1 MVLLDTRQ
9 QATDEAGNIL
19 TGGQYRFFKYK
30 TNTPVNWYADPDYV
44 TDMGVTM
51 QLDGAGWPPMT
62 AYFKEDITVHSFKYL
77 GMDEYGTEMYAP
89 VKNWELTSTN
99 AASGSASAT
108 FISTIT
114 NLRELEATHGTSVI
128 VTGYHSQGDMPPIV
142 YTYDMES
149 TGLDNGGNVIA
160 SAVMSTGR
168 WLCTYGEQVDCRNFG
183 VVSGIS
189 SINSYLANAVQ
200 YCNMNSRRLV
210 FVRGTYN
217 LYGSGTLAISCP
229 LKVDKYT
236 QINVTSGSYTFTSS
250 NKDISITNTFCGTGL
265 KLILNGEGYEN
276 TNVPISAWDLNA
288 GGFDEGTAV
297 FNLVLNNKSSERT
310 WAYGKTYN
318 NIILADG
325 THYIDANGQNIIAN
339 ELLGTGTIH
348 YITETCIIFETVN
361 LSKTNFP
368 NVQAVYTNKLVVLDT
383 PVTLHKYAD
392 ISAHIMACGA
402 GSLDTFDGSCTL
414 RGGISGKSRFIISDK
429 GLCLGSSPIQ
439 SEFFSN
445 ADCLVKTW
453 NKSPDAAGELDM
465 GRMVSGETITRTGK
479 ICNGSIGGVTCPEIT
494 LERMVVNGNITSG
507 HVTAKDTHITG
518 YLLYLQS
525 SRFDN
530 VTLDT
535 DSQINCSNSVWNEV
549 SIPNGTVR
557 SYGGGFRFRDVFANR
572 ALFYANTSRTFSNAS
587 WIGGSCNRIDFDASM
602 MGLSGEATAFNVEI
616 QNLLCLSENINSIN
630 GDTMKWAINGHYNI
644 KICNNEGQH
653 TRRSMGD
660 VFALLKYKYK
670 RVNTDNSTVGYVIG
684 LDTED
689 MFIFRKWTNSTVDGT
704 NYLNVAY
711 STAVK
716 PFAFPST
723 GKTIDMYPAN
733 TVKPYPASNC
743 QPCAHMGSWL
753 YMRYNIE
760 AGAKNYTG
768 GGDYIDGPGE
778 VNAQNYYVNF
788 RIYP

>member
-1 MVLLDTRQ
+1 MVLIDTRQ
-9 QATDEAGNIL
+9 QGTDEVGNIL
-19 TGGQYRFFKYK
+19 AGGQYRFFKYK
-30 TNTPVNWYADPDYV
+30 TNTPVSWFADPDYV

-62 AYFKEDITVHSFKYL
+62 AYFTEDVTVHSFKYL
-77 GMDEYGTEMYAP
+77 GMDEYGAEMYAP
-89 VKNWELTSTN
+89 VKVWDEVEGGDGSELGTTIFLN
-99 AASGSASAT
+99 
-108 FISTIT
+108 TIT
-114 NLRELEATHGTSVI
+114 DLREFEADDNTSVI
-128 VTGYHSQGDMPPIV
+128 VLGYHSRGDMPPVI
-142 YTYDMES
+142 YTYNES
-149 TGLDNGGNVIA
+149 AIGLDNGGNIIA
-160 SAVMSTGR
+160 SAIMSTGR
-168 WLCTYGEQVDCRNFG
+168 WLCTYGETIDCRNFG
-183 VVSGIS
+183 VVGGIA

-200 YCNMNSRRLV
+200 YCNMFSRTLHFIRD
-210 FVRGTYN
+210 TYY

-236 QINVTSGSYTFTSS
+236 QINVTSGTYTFTSS
-250 NKDISITNTFCGTGL
+250 NKDISIVNTFCGSGL
-265 KLILNGEGYEN
+265 KLILNGEGYES
-276 TNVPISAWDLNA
+276 TNVPISAWGIVE
-288 GGFDEGTAV
+288 GGFDEGTAK
-297 FNLVLNNKSSERT
+297 FNLILNNKGSERV
-310 WAYGKTYN
+310 WNFGKTYN

-325 THYIDANGQNIIAN
+325 VHYINANGQNIIAN
-339 ELLGTGTIH
+339 ELKGLGKIH
-348 YITETCIIFETVN
+348 YITETCIIFETIYS
-361 LSKTNFP
+361 SKTNFP
-368 NVQAVYTNKLVVLDT
+368 SVQAVYTNKLIMLDT

-402 GSLDTFDGSCTL
+402 GSLDTTDGSCTL
-414 RGGISGKSRFIISDK
+414 RGGISGKARFIVSDK

-439 SEFFSN
+439 AEFFSN
-445 ADCLVKTW
+445 PDCLVKTW
-453 NKSPDAAGELDM
+453 NMSPNAAGELDM
-465 GRMVSGETITRTGK
+465 GRMVSTETITRTGK
-479 ICNGSIGGVTCPEIT
+479 ICNGSIGGVTCSEIT
-494 LERMVVNGNITSG
+494 LERMTVNGNITSN

-518 YLLYLQS
+518 FLLYLQS

-535 DSQINCSNSVWNEV
+535 DSQINCRNAVWHEV
-549 SIPNGTVR
+549 SIPNGTLR
-557 SYGGGFRFRDVFANR
+557 SYGGGFRLRDVFVNR
-572 ALFYANTSRTFSNAS
+572 ALFYPNTSRTFSNAS
-587 WIGGSCNRIDFDASM
+587 WIGGSCNRVDFDASM
-602 MGLSGEATAFNVEI
+602 MGLSGEAIAFNVEI
-616 QNLLCLSENINSIN
+616 QNLLGLSGNINSIN
-630 GDTMKWAINGHYNI
+630 GETMKWAINGHYNI

-684 LDTED
+684 LDTDD
-689 MFIFRKWTNSTVDGT
+689 MFIFRKWVNSTVDGT

-743 QPCAHMGSWL
+743 QPCAQMGSWL

-760 AGAKNYTG
+760 AGAKNYSG
-768 GGDYIDGPGE
+768 GGDYIDGPGD